1 MSDFTF
7 LNKEQVFG
15 EYQLSVLKKYG
26 VKAIQTDFSILL
38 GGYNVDTKHYGFYWL
53 KDLTDDEVAV
63 VNYSGSLKHDVD
75 NIKNIAARI
84 VLPVNDDIKNYITGK

>member
-15 EYQLSVLKKYG
+15 KHQLSVLKKYG

-38 GGYNVDTKHYGFYWL
+38 
-53 KDLTDDEVAV
+53 
-63 VNYSGSLKHDVD
+63 YSSW
-75 NIKNIAARI
+75 
-84 VLPVNDDIKNYITGK
+84 